1 MYADRTVWLH
11 MDRPANMRNEYSRTK
26 SMLRFRLC
34 SFEAEKDEDGASR
47 ISGSLSP
54 SWSDILDVL
63 VVSDGIPMP
72 TFEPGRKFFIKVG
85 SQVWGVAPVVSTGQK
100 QSARR
105 LPRSYMHYTWCIQD
119 AFILNFFRTYARKK
133 AKKKSG
139 CVSRSYSLVLF

>member
-63 VVSDGIPMP
+63 FVSDGIPMP
-72 TFEPGRKFFIKVG
+72 TFEPGRKLFIKVG

-105 LPRSYMHYTWCIQD
+105 LPRSYMHYTYGVLV
-119 AFILNFFRTYARKK
+119 FKTLSYLTFLERTLVRRRRKK
-133 AKKKSG
+133 VVASA
-139 CVSRSYSLVLF
+139 VLTL